1 MHIAFTKRI
10 RLYFDNNSVTNKNNM
25 NTYISTSEYMFRA
38 SVDFNKK
45 LKDCTE
51 QELES
56 IKTKVLLNRKVSHE
70 MKKRR
75 LGY

>member
-1 MHIAFTKRI
+1 MDTHIT
-10 RLYFDNNSVTNKNNM
+10 
-25 NTYISTSEYMFRA
+25 TSEYMFRA

-56 IKTKVLLNRKVSHE
+56 IKTKVLLNRKVRHE
-70 MKKRR
+70 LQKRY
-75 LGY
+75 GY

>member
-1 MHIAFTKRI
+1 M
-10 RLYFDNNSVTNKNNM
+10 D
-25 NTYISTSEYMFRA
+25 TYISTSEYMFRA
-38 SVDFNKK
+38 SIDFNKK

-51 QELES
+51 QELEA

>member
-1 MHIAFTKRI
+1 M
-10 RLYFDNNSVTNKNNM
+10 YFDNNSVTNKNNM

>member
-1 MHIAFTKRI
+1 
-10 RLYFDNNSVTNKNNM
+10 M

-38 SVDFNKK
+38 SVDYNKK

-51 QELES
+51 QELEN
-56 IKTKVLLNRKVSHE
+56 IKTKVLLNRKVSR
-70 MKKRR
+70 KFDLRK

>member
-1 MHIAFTKRI
+1 
-10 RLYFDNNSVTNKNNM
+10 M

-51 QELES
+51 QELEN

>member
-1 MHIAFTKRI
+1 
-10 RLYFDNNSVTNKNNM
+10 M

-38 SVDFNKK
+38 AVDYNKK

-56 IKTKVLLNRKVSHE
+56 IKTKVLLNRKVSR
-70 MKKRR
+70 KIDLRK

>member
-1 MHIAFTKRI
+1 
-10 RLYFDNNSVTNKNNM
+10 M

-56 IKTKVLLNRKVSHE
+56 IKIKVLLNRKVSHE

-75 LGY
+75 LCY